1 MDFGKGS
8 LEAPNWAG
16 PFLEAA
22 SVCYRQSAR
31 SRPRRIRALVA
42 LVRQRGDHMSGV
54 IRILTGSV
62 AAMMTLVLV
71 GCGSF
76 ERVELAER
84 AKSELVGFSK
94 EEILACMGAPSERAS
109 AGETEVWDYDSGV
122 ETVAT
127 TTGSATATNRRF
139 FGSQITS
146 FHRLY
151 CEVSVVIEQD
161 RVTGINYRGNTGGLF
176 SEGEQCSY
184 VVENCLQPT
193 PVP

>member
-1 MDFGKGS
+1 MSGRYG
-8 LEAPNWAG
+8 L
-16 PFLEAA
+16 LTA
-22 SVCYRQSAR
+22 SIAVTM
-31 SRPRRIRALVA
+31 ALV
-42 LVRQRGDHMSGV
+42 LS
-54 IRILTGSV
+54 
-62 AAMMTLVLV
+62 

-84 AKSELVGFSK
+84 AKSELVGLSK
-94 EEILACMGAPSERAS
+94 EELLACMGAPSEQAS
-109 AGETEVWDYDSGV
+109 AGDTEVWDYDSGV

-161 RVTGINYRGNTGGLF
+161 RVTRINYQGNTGGIF

-184 VVENCLQPT
+184 VVENCLQAAPA
-193 PVP
+193 P

>member
-1 MDFGKGS
+1 MR
-8 LEAPNWAG
+8 
-16 PFLEAA
+16 
-22 SVCYRQSAR
+22 SVYR
-31 SRPRRIRALVA
+31 L
-42 LVRQRGDHMSGV
+42 
-54 IRILTGSV
+54 LTGSV
-62 AAMMTLVLV
+62 VATVSLVLV

-109 AGETEVWDYDSGV
+109 AGATEVWDYESGG

-127 TTGSATATNRRF
+127 TTGTATATNRRF
-139 FGSQITS
+139 FGSQVTA

-161 RVTGINYRGNTGGLF
+161 RVTRINYQGNTGGLF

-184 VVENCLQPT
+184 LVENCLQSP